1 MRGLTAV
8 TKEMLADLDTPVSA
22 YLKLCAGEAD
32 SFLFESGEGRDSL
45 GRYSIVAWD
54 PLLWLEL
61 RADEVRLWQEGQ
73 ASSHPP
79 ERFFALARR
88 YSTAPPC
95 PGLPPL
101 PFAGSLVGFV
111 GYEAVR
117 LLERL
122 PRPLPGPGPL
132 ARLCLCS
139 RLVVFDHL
147 LRRLTLVVLDRS
159 QEQARAKL
167 AQMEKRLQ
175 SPLDFRPRPGRVRMS
190 PPPRQRYL
198 EMVERAQEY
207 IREGEIFQV
216 VLAERFQGR
225 GRVDPLFAY
234 RWLRA
239 SNPSPY
245 MFFLDLGEIK
255 LAGASP
261 ETMVKV
267 SQGTV
272 HLRPIAGTRGRSSDP
287 AEDRRLAWEL
297 MASEKERAEHVML
310 VDLARNDAGRVCDF
324 GSIKVDPLMVVE
336 RFSHVMHLV
345 SRVQGRLRPGLD
357 AWDAF
362 MAAFPAGT
370 VSGAPKVR
378 AMEIIDELEPGPRGA
393 YAGAVGRFGPGPEM
407 DTCIAIRM
415 IQFQDQ
421 QVVVQVGAGIV
432 ADSEPEMEYQEITQK
447 AAQGLAA
454 LEAAGEERP

>member
-8 TKEMLADLDTPVSA
+8 KKELLSDLDTPVSA
-22 YLKLCAGEAD
+22 YLKLCAGQAD
-32 SFLFESGEGRDSL
+32 SFLFESGEGRDNL

-61 RADEVRLWQEGQ
+61 RAEGVRLWREGEQ
-73 ASSHPP
+73 SSHSP
-79 ERFFALARR
+79 ERFFELARR
-88 YSTAPPC
+88 HSQGPPC

-122 PRPLPGPGPL
+122 PRPLPPSGPL

-147 LRRLTLVVLDRS
+147 LRRLSLVALDRDRS
-159 QEQARAKL
+159 RAEKKL
-167 AQMEKRLQ
+167 AAMEERLGR
-175 SPLDFRPRPGRVRMS
+175 PLRFRPRPGRVEMT
-190 PPPRQRYL
+190 PPPRRRYL
-198 EMVERAQEY
+198 EMVARAQEY
-207 IREGEIFQV
+207 IAEGEIFQV
-216 VLAERFQGR
+216 VLSERFRGR
-225 GRVDPLFAY
+225 GQVEPLEVY
-234 RWLRA
+234 RRLRA

-261 ETMVKV
+261 ETLVKV
-267 SQGTV
+267 GGGMV
-272 HLRPIAGTRGRSSDP
+272 HLRPIAGTRGRSEDP
-287 AEDRRLAWEL
+287 EEDRRLAWEL
-297 MASEKERAEHVML
+297 LASEKERAEHVML

-345 SRVQGRLRPGLD
+345 SRVQGRLRPGWD

-378 AMEIIDELEPGPRGA
+378 AMEIIDELEPAERGA

-415 IQFQDQ
+415 IQFRGE

-432 ADSEPEMEYQEITQK
+432 ADSDPEMEYQEISQK
-447 AAQGLAA
+447 AAQALAA
-454 LEAAGEERP
+454 LEAAGEGRP